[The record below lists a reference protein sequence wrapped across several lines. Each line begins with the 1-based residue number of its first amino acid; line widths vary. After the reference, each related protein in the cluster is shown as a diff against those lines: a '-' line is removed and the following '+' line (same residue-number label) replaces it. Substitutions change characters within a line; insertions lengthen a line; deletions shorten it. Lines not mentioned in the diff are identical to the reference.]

1 MGHEA
6 NLTGRCTRVG
16 EHPQQRHPGG
26 RCAELGGDA
35 WCLRPT
41 SPPDGPQCPQ
51 TQRPSLDTILIL
63 FSMPPL
69 TVDSHPSQKPV
80 LLDSL
85 SCPHPS
91 RPVTKSHRLSN
102 YVFLKSLFAFHSP
115 CYHHCDCKSSNHGE
129 RRKDGQ
135 SPKRKEVAVS
145 VRGGKGCQK
154 SQISR
159 CPQH

>member
-1 MGHEA
+1 MFQKLRL
-6 NLTGRCTRVG
+6 NLHGMQTARKG
-16 EHPQQRHPGG
+16 EVISAPWGMRPTSQEGAQGAQQRHPGG
-26 RCAELGGDA
+26 RCAEPGGDA

-41 SPPDGPQCPQ
+41 SPPDGPQLPQ

-69 TVDSHPSQKPV
+69 KVDSHPSQKPV

-102 YVFLKSLFAFHSP
+102 YVFLKSLFAFHSHLLP
-115 CYHHCDCKSSNHGE
+115 
-129 RRKDGQ
+129 
-135 SPKRKEVAVS
+135 PL
-145 VRGGKGCQK
+145 
-154 SQISR
+154 
-159 CPQH
+159 